1 MRSTRRR
8 LLSGLAGLAAL
19 QGCGNPRDEGTP
31 TIAYVVPDTA
41 SNFSV
46 ELGLG
51 YQAGA
56 ARVSG
61 VRASVSGPEVV
72 DGPRQVQRFQALADD
87 RIDGISV
94 TTLSPELFARPMAAA
109 AKTGV
114 PLIAVGVQ
122 AAPASGVPLLV
133 SNDNYELG
141 RMLADEIIRRLPATA
156 TGTVVLGTIAPG
168 VPTMDFRTQG
178 MRDTFAEKLPQITV
192 TGPYDTAQDVPA
204 NRAAWARLAAANPDA
219 LAFLGNGDPDAFNLA
234 SVRTEL
240 RGRWLAGAFDL
251 DAQSLTAVRDGHLTA
266 VVSPEHYLKA
276 AVAGWIQAEHAISG
290 DPLPEGWAYIPG
302 LPVSADNVESIII
315 RQASAEARA
324 AQLGARIEEIR
335 SGVPAKL
342 RPITDA
348 R

>member
-1 MRSTRRR
+1 M
-8 LLSGLAGLAAL
+8 LGLAGLAAFTA
-19 QGCGNPRDEGTP
+19 CDDPRDEGTP

-46 ELGLG
+46 EMGLG

-56 ARVSG
+56 ARVAG
-61 VRASVSGPEVV
+61 VQSSVSGPEVV
-72 DGPRQVQRFQALADD
+72 DGPRQVQQFQALTDN

-94 TTLSPELFARPMAAA
+94 TTLSPELFARPMAEA
-109 AKTGV
+109 AKAGV
-114 PLIAVGVQ
+114 QLIAVGVRP
-122 AAPASGVPLLV
+122 APASGVPLLV

-141 RMLADEIIRRLPATA
+141 RMLADEIIRRLPTDT

-178 MRDTFAEKLPQITV
+178 MRDRFTEKLPKITV

-204 NRAAWARLAAANPDA
+204 NRAAWARLATANPDA
-219 LAFLGNGDPDAFNLA
+219 LAFIGNGDPDAYNLA

-240 RGRWLAGAFDL
+240 NGTWLSGAFDL
-251 DAQSLTAVRDGHLTA
+251 DAQTLTAIRDGHLTA
-266 VVSPEHYLKA
+266 VVSPEHYLKS
-276 AVAGWIQAEHAISG
+276 AVAAWIQAEHALSG
-290 DPLPEGWAYIPG
+290 ESLPEGWVYIPG
-302 LPVSADNVESIII
+302 LPVSAENVESIII

-324 AQLGARIEEIR
+324 QQLGAQVEAIKAGLPAGIR
-335 SGVPAKL
+335 PM
-342 RPITDA
+342 TDA

>member
-1 MRSTRRR
+1 MRATRRR
-8 LLSGLAGLAAL
+8 LLLGLAGLAAL
-19 QGCGNPRDEGTP
+19 DACDDPRDEGRP

-56 ARVSG
+56 ARVAG
-61 VRASVSGPEVV
+61 VQASVSGPEVV

-87 RIDGISV
+87 RIDGLSV

-109 AKTGV
+109 AKAGV
-114 PLIAVGVQ
+114 ALIAVGVQ
-122 AAPASGVPLLV
+122 PAPASGVPLLV

-141 RMLADEIIRRLPATA
+141 RMLADEIIRRLPTDA

-168 VPTMDFRTQG
+168 VPTMDFRTHG
-178 MRDTFAEKLPQITV
+178 MRDRFAERLPRISV

-204 NRAAWARLAAANPDA
+204 NRAAWARLATANPDA
-219 LAFLGNGDPDAFNLA
+219 LAFIGNGDPDAFNLA
-234 SVRTEL
+234 SVRAEL
-240 RGRWLAGAFDL
+240 GGRWLAGAFDL
-251 DAQSLTAVRDGHLTA
+251 DAASLAAVRDGRLTA

-276 AVAGWIQAEHAISG
+276 AVAGWIQAEHAAGG
-290 DPLPEGWAYIPG
+290 DPLPEGWVYIPG
-302 LPVSADNVESIII
+302 LAVSAENVESVII

-324 AQLGARIEEIR
+324 AQLDARIEEIKASLPDR
-335 SGVPAKL
+335 L
-342 RPITDA
+342 RPMADA